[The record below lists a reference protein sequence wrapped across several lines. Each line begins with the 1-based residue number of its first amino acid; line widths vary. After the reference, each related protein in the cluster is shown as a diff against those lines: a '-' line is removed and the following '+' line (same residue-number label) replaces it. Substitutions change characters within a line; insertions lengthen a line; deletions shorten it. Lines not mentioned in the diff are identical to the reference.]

1 MPSRSAAGVALIAA
15 GMLLAT
21 GRLAAQQPPH
31 WRFFT
36 SSDGLRESWVLDV
49 TSGSNGRWWITHGN
63 VDTLSVFDGYTM
75 RQLPSP
81 GATVAVREGPTG
93 QLWSLLP
100 HPTVLDVYVGLQVLE
115 HGKWTAYPL
124 RGLPAT
130 AASMRRWHFM
140 PWAHDRVLV
149 LCPDALIEF
158 DRTTGVQTTRLRAAD
173 TGLRAFTELTPAA
186 DGGAWIGGHGAIGRL
201 APPGTGPLALVENR
215 APPAWGA
222 ASVVRI
228 HEAGADAVFASMQAG
243 GSRAVLRVDPRTWR
257 ELAQPAPGSEDR
269 IESWEGLPGEVWTA
283 RSAIRSFQLQVGE
296 RAGPAVDVERTSAL
310 SGRLNAVRSAG
321 QGAFWLAT
329 SLGLARHAPAAWRSP
344 PELGKAVGHVATLYE
359 SRRGELYALHERH
372 LLRRV
377 GDAWTM
383 VPLPDRLRPDVS
395 FTDNIAELPD
405 GRILFGAY
413 EGQGERIAF
422 DGPTLPTFD
431 PRTGHFAT
439 VRHPEGRRL
448 QLVAAGTPG
457 RSWVITGS
465 GGDTRLETFDGQAFT
480 PVFDAGRRWVSR
492 PRSLVEGPDGEIVI
506 VADGTGI
513 GRWRRGT
520 YDVLGREAGYP
531 GSGPFCVLG
540 LGGGRYWFGDRD
552 SVIELA
558 SNRFRT
564 LRSGLQG
571 VRSLTRGRDGTI
583 WVASGSGLHAYR
595 DGSWL
600 TITDA
605 DGLPAGSA
613 YDVLQTR
620 SGDLWASTTSGLSR
634 YAPDADRDPP
644 ETFLDEAANV
654 RQAPPNGE
662 ARLIFGGRDRWNYTL
677 PDRLLYAWRI
687 DGQTWSPLQT
697 EAVASLAHLASG
709 PHTFEVRAVDR
720 NWNVDPTPARF
731 EFVVLLPWYRATG
744 FLVVGTLGL
753 LALGLAVGLLVTR
766 YLRLERLVA
775 ERTSALAD
783 SNQQLRREL
792 DDRERMETERAR
804 LEVQL
809 HQSQK
814 LEALGRLAGGIAH
827 DFNNLLTVVSSY
839 SELMAA
845 DLPADSPQ
853 ATPTREIAKAAE
865 RAAAL
870 TRQLLGFGRHQ
881 VMRPEVLDLNDVVG
895 DIGRMLKRL
904 LGEDVDLQYRLGP
917 DLWGIMA
924 DRGSIEQM
932 IVNLAVNA
940 RDAMPHGGKLTI
952 ETSNVTLDAAFAR
965 VHVGVQPG
973 AYVLLTVSDTGVGMS
988 DDTRTRVFEPFF
1000 TTKEAGRGTGLGL
1013 ATVYGI
1019 VTQARGHIWVYSEPG
1034 RGATFTI
1041 HLPRTEAD
1049 RADRPAPAS
1058 PAALGAVQGRET
1070 ILLVEDDEAVR
1081 ELTATILRSRGFVVV
1096 AAASGEEAET
1106 VMARDG
1112 HRIDLILSDIVL
1124 SGMSGPNLV
1133 ERLHAAWPD
1142 LRVVF
1147 MSGYADDAVV
1157 RHGLLE
1163 REVAF
1168 VQKPFVPDVLLRK
1181 IRETLDGA
1189 GAAGHGP

>member
-1 MPSRSAAGVALIAA
+1 MPRHRSAAGTALIVAA
-15 GMLLAT
+15 MLSPSPS
-21 GRLAAQQPPH
+21 AAQKPPH

-49 TSGSNGRWWITHGN
+49 TPGSNGRWWITHGN
-63 VDTLSVFDGYTM
+63 VDALTVFDGYTI

-100 HPTVLDVYVGLQVLE
+100 HPTALDVYVGLQLFE
-115 HGKWTAYPL
+115 NGRWIPYPL
-124 RGLPAT
+124 RGLPQ
-130 AASMRRWHFM
+130 AAGSMRRWHFL
-140 PWAHDRVLV
+140 PWGHDRVLV

-158 DRTTGVQTTRLRAAD
+158 DRTTGAQTTRVRAAD
-173 TGLRAFTELTPAA
+173 TGLRTFTELTPAA
-186 DGGAWIGGHGAIGRL
+186 DGGGWIGGRGAIGRL
-201 APPGTGPLALVENR
+201 AAPDKGSPTLAENR
-215 APPAWGA
+215 APPAWRDA
-222 ASVVRI
+222 TIVQMHDVRSGTVLATA
-228 HEAGADAVFASMQAG
+228 HTG
-243 GSRAVLRVDPRTWR
+243 GTRAVLRVDAQTWR
-257 ELAQPAPGSEDR
+257 EVGRLPPDSEDR
-269 IESWEGLPGEVWTA
+269 LESWEGLPDEVWTA
-283 RSAIRSFQLQVGE
+283 RSSIRSFQLQFADGV
-296 RAGPAVDVERTSAL
+296 GPAVDVERTSAL

-321 QGAFWLAT
+321 HGAFWLAT

-344 PELGKAVGHVATLYE
+344 PELGQAAGHVATLFE
-359 SRRGELYALHERH
+359 SRQGELYALHERH

-377 GDAWTM
+377 GDRWTV
-383 VPLPDRLRPDVS
+383 VPLPNGLRPDVS

-422 DGPTLPTFD
+422 DGPSLPTFD
-431 PRTGHFAT
+431 PRTGRFDS

-457 RSWVITGS
+457 RTWVITGS
-465 GGDTRLETFDGQAFT
+465 GDETRLETFDGHTFT
-480 PVFDAGRRWVSR
+480 PVFTAGRRWVSR
-492 PRSLVEGPDGEIVI
+492 PRSLVENKNGEIVI
-506 VADGTGI
+506 VADGTGV
-513 GRWRRGT
+513 GRWRMGK
-520 YDVLGREAGYP
+520 YDVLGRDARYP
-531 GSGPFCVLG
+531 GTGPFCVLD
-540 LGGGRYWFGDRD
+540 LGDGRYWFGDRD
-552 SVIELA
+552 SVVELT
-558 SNRFRT
+558 STGFRT
-564 LRSGLQG
+564 LRSGIQG

-595 DGSWL
+595 NGSWL

-613 YDVLQTR
+613 YDVVETR
-620 SGDLWASTTSGLSR
+620 GGDLWVSTTSGISR
-634 YAPDADRDPP
+634 YFPDADRDPP

-654 RQAPPNGE
+654 RQAPPSGE
-662 ARLIFGGRDRWNYTL
+662 ARMMFTGRDRWGFTL
-677 PDRLLYAWRI
+677 PNRLLFAWRI
-687 DGQTWSPLQT
+687 DGRAWSPLQT
-697 EAVASLAHLASG
+697 EGVAALAGLDAGS
-709 PHTFEVRAVDR
+709 HTFEVRAVDR

-753 LALGLAVGLLVTR
+753 LALGTAIGLLTTR
-766 YLRLERLVA
+766 HLRLERLVT
-775 ERTSALAD
+775 ERTSALAH
-783 SNQQLRREL
+783 SNLQLRREL
-792 DDRERMETERAR
+792 DDRERMEQERAR
-804 LEVQL
+804 LEAQL

-839 SELMAA
+839 SELMCA
-845 DLPADSPQ
+845 DLPADSPH
-853 ATPTREIAKAAE
+853 ATPAREIAKAAE
-865 RAAAL
+865 RAGAL

-881 VMRPEVLDLNDVVG
+881 VMRPEVLALNDVVG

-904 LGEDVDLQYRLGP
+904 LGEDVDLEYRLAP
-917 DLWGIMA
+917 HLWGIKA
-924 DRGSIEQM
+924 DRGSLEQV

-965 VHVGVQPG
+965 VHVGVEPG
-973 AYVLLTVSDTGVGMS
+973 AYVLLTVSDTGVGMNA
-988 DDTRTRVFEPFF
+988 DTRTRVFEPFF

-1019 VTQARGHIWVYSEPG
+1019 VTQAHGHIWVYSEPG

-1041 HLPRTEAD
+1041 HLPRTEAQRQD
-1049 RADRPAPAS
+1049 APAPVS
-1058 PAALGAVQGRET
+1058 STPIGAVHGHET
-1070 ILLVEDDEAVR
+1070 ILLVEDDESVR
-1081 ELTATILRSRGFVVV
+1081 VLTATILRGHGFVTLE
-1096 AAASGEEAET
+1096 AGSGEEAEAL
-1106 VMARDG
+1106 MAREG
-1112 HRIDLILSDIVL
+1112 HRVDLVLSDIVL
-1124 SGMSGPNLV
+1124 SGISGPSLV
-1133 ERLHAAWPD
+1133 ERLKPTWPD

-1163 REVAF
+1163 RDMAF

-1181 IRETLDGA
+1181 LRETLDA
-1189 GAAGHGP
+1189 P